1 MSTTGSVA
9 IAGAGIAGLAAA
21 ASFAQRGFD
30 VTLYERSEDPREFG
44 AGIYLKDNSLPVLEA
59 LGVYDRIAAAGQKIS
74 AATITDESGTVIVS
88 RDVSRER
95 LIVVL
100 RAELH
105 NALRDAAI
113 AAGAK
118 LVTGRSVSGASPDGR
133 LFFDDGDTVQADVVV
148 AADGVY
154 SRVRESLGLTKSY
167 RVLPDGATRLLIER
181 QEDDIAR
188 EYWAGNRRVGVAPC
202 SADQSYVFLIG
213 PESNPRGGALPL
225 DRDYW
230 GTAFPHLAHVF
241 DRIKDGTGVHHR
253 HQEVTCLRWTAG
265 RVAIIGD
272 AAHAQP
278 PNFGQ
283 GAGLAIAAAWELAR
297 SVADSRTTADVPAQ
311 LAGWESRFRPNV
323 DRVQRYTTWY
333 THAGYYWPQP
343 ALGLRAKFFH
353 SLSVVPVTA
362 HWWEFWWRGGVDAP
376 ATYLGSGAN
385 AGEFGANQDQVAAVN
400 PEAAD

>member
-21 ASFAQRGFD
+21 ACFAQRGFD
-30 VTLYERSEDPREFG
+30 VTVYERSTDPREFG
-44 AGIYLKDNSLPVLEA
+44 AGIYLKDNSLPVLDA
-59 LGVYDRIAAAGQKIS
+59 LGVYDRIASAGQKIA
-74 AATITDESGTVIVS
+74 AATITDERGNVIVS

-105 NALRDAAI
+105 NALRDAAT

-118 LVTGRSVSGASPDGR
+118 ISTGRSVSAATPDGR
-133 LFFDDGDTVQADVVV
+133 LLFDDGDSVHADVVV

-167 RVLPDGATRLLIER
+167 RYLPDGATRLLIER

-188 EYWAGNRRVGVAPC
+188 EYWSGNRRVGVAAC
-202 SADQSYVFLIG
+202 SPTQSYVFLIG
-213 PESNPRGGALPL
+213 PESNPRCGALPL

-230 GTAFPHLAHVF
+230 TTAFPHLTHVF

-253 HQEVTCLRWTAG
+253 HQEVTCLRWSAG

-297 SVADSRTTADVPAQ
+297 TVADGRSSADVPAQ
-311 LAGWESRFRPNV
+311 LASWESRFRPNV

-353 SLSVVPVTA
+353 SLSVVPATA
-362 HWWEFWWRGGVDAP
+362 HWWEFWWRGGVEAP
-376 ATYLGSGAN
+376 ATYLDSAN
-385 AGEFGANQDQVAAVN
+385 A
-400 PEAAD
+400 AD